1 MIERV
6 SELPLFGPE
15 EQIRKFFNET
25 IQTNED
31 GEMSNNNTNQ
41 ILLQNRIGNLDSI
54 LQKQMIWSIDGNFGE
69 AYFYWD
75 WCPMGTERENNYW
88 QICEIEDPI
97 DLKVRDIDRVFDY
110 TQFRGYRNDI
120 TSRDEKPLEYDSSLD
135 VHAKR
140 DTDQKVDLGKNELL
154 HNIMKSYIEVSE
166 YLGDG
171 STEYGS
177 HNGYVSRK
185 MSLAWLFDAV
195 RALINFKMDNS
206 DRYAQ
211 KDIYPLSIGS
221 PDSENKGHNERF
233 LPEGQTSDCG
243 ISYDDQLDLDQTNG
257 RCSIQ
262 IKVRSS
268 NPNVNG
274 TLKVRGNEWHYGE
287 RADFY
292 THNSFMGECRFFH
305 NTRFLG
311 QATFDKEING
321 TVMRSRW
328 ADLAEY
334 KESDQAYE
342 PGTLVMFGGAK
353 EITLS
358 NGVETH
364 AIVTTKPGLVL
375 NGGKQEGKTMVGI
388 ALVGTVPVKVV
399 GVVRKFDKLVA
410 DKKNLGSARTRK
422 WYEFWRKPIG
432 IAMNG
437 NHNGMVECVTRLEF

>member
-31 GEMSNNNTNQ
+31 GEMGNNNTNQ

-75 WCPMGTERENNYW
+75 WCPMGTEMENNYW

-110 TQFRGYRNDI
+110 TKFKGYRNDI
-120 TSRDEKPLEYDSSLD
+120 TSRDEKPLEYDSLLD

-171 STEYGS
+171 STKYGS

-195 RALINFKMDNS
+195 RALINFKNDNQN
-206 DRYAQ
+206 RFAE
-211 KDIYPLSIGS
+211 KDIYPLDIS
-221 PDSENKGHNERF
+221 DHNERF
-233 LPEGQTSDCG
+233 LKNGEKSDCG
-243 ISYDDQLDLDQTNG
+243 NDYADYADLNYDG
-257 RCSIQ
+257 RCGVQ
-262 IKVRSS
+262 IKQRSS

-274 TLKVRGNEWHYGE
+274 TLKVRGNEFHYGE

-292 THNSFMGECRFFH
+292 THNSFLGECRFFH

-321 TVMRSRW
+321 TSARSRW
-328 ADLAEY
+328 SDICERY
-334 KESDQAYE
+334 SSDKEYE
-342 PGTLVMFGGAK
+342 PGTLMMFGGRE
-353 EITLS
+353 EITVS
-358 NGVETH
+358 DGRICN
-364 AIVTTKPGLVL
+364 AIVTSKPGFIL
-375 NGGKQEGKTMVGI
+375 NGDDVPNKTMLGVALSGI
-388 ALVGTVPVKVV
+388 VPVKIVEPV
-399 GVVRKFDKLVA
+399 KKFDKLVPSYRYPG
-410 DKKNLGSARTRK
+410 KARRK
-422 WYEFWRKPIG
+422 RWYDLFKET
-432 IAMNG
+432 IAIALDDSNEES
-437 NHNGMVECVTRLEF
+437 VKCVTKLTF